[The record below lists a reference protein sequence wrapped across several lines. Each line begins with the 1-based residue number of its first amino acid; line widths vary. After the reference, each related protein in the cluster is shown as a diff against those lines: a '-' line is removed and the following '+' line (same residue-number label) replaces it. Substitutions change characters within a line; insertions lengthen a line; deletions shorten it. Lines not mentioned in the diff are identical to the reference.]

1 MRNYTRIL
9 TSEGKIV
16 ELCTGNVEL
25 MHREVMLINGKEV
38 EIYFKNV
45 GKGEDTNT
53 ILVDEEYEIGNLTPD
68 RVQAL
73 MNKFLQEEAIDLTDI
88 RAIHR
93 TDEIVEGEEYL
104 NIETWTWAKRTVN
117 MQD

>member
-45 GKGEDTNT
+45 GKGEDANT

-68 RVQAL
+68 RVQEL

>member
-9 TSEGKIV
+9 TSEGNIV

-53 ILVDEEYEIGNLTPD
+53 ILVDEKYEIGNLTPD
-68 RVQAL
+68 RVQEL
-73 MNKFLQEEAIDLTDI
+73 MNMFLHEEAIDLTDV
-88 RAIHR
+88 RVIHEM
-93 TDEIVEGEEYL
+93 DEIVEGEEYL
-104 NIETWTWAKRTVN
+104 NVETWTWSKRTVN

>member
-25 MHREVMLINGKEV
+25 MYREVMLINGKEV

-45 GKGEDTNT
+45 GK
-53 ILVDEEYEIGNLTPD
+53 
-68 RVQAL
+68 
-73 MNKFLQEEAIDLTDI
+73 
-88 RAIHR
+88 
-93 TDEIVEGEEYL
+93 
-104 NIETWTWAKRTVN
+104 
-117 MQD
+117 